1 MSDVSVVI
9 PVRNDARRLERCLQ
23 ALARQSVAP
32 REVVVVDNASSD
44 DSVAVALAY
53 GARVVTESSVGIPAA
68 AAAGYDAA
76 FGSVIARLDADSV
89 PPQTWVEHVVSALDR
104 RPGTVAVSGVGV
116 FHDAPRGLGHLLSLA
131 YLGSYYA
138 LGLLAAGHHVL
149 WGSSM
154 AIRRDA
160 WQQVSAAVHRD
171 DRELHDDMD
180 LALVLGPAARIDLV
194 PSITVGVSVRSLQ
207 GAVQRRRRLA
217 RALRTLAVNWQDIP
231 PWQRWARTLTRPD
244 RRPLRKATT

>member
-23 ALARQSVAP
+23 ALARQTVAP
-32 REVVVVDNASSD
+32 LEVVVVDNASSD
-44 DSVAVALAY
+44 DSVAVALAH
-53 GARVVTESSVGIPAA
+53 GARVVTEPLVGIPAA
-68 AAAGYDAA
+68 AATGYDAA
-76 FGSVIARLDADSV
+76 TGSVIARLDADSV
-89 PPQTWVEHVVSALDR
+89 PPSRWVEQVVRALDR

-116 FHDAPRGLGHLLSLA
+116 FHDAPRGVRHLLSVA

-160 WQQVSAAVHRD
+160 WQQASTTVHRD
-171 DRELHDDMD
+171 REVHDDMD
-180 LALVLGPAARIDLV
+180 LAMVLGPAARIDLV
-194 PSITVGVSVRSLQ
+194 PSITVGVSVRSLR
-207 GAVQRRRRLA
+207 GAVQRRRRMA
-217 RALRTLAVNWQDIP
+217 RAVHTLRVNWQDIP
-231 PWQRWARTLTRPD
+231 PWQRWAATFTRPD